1 MVRDNFEEWKK
12 ILSVLATALAVYLVF
27 RYALPL
33 VLPFVLAFLVAV
45 LIRPLVRLMRKHLH
59 IKESI
64 GAVLVLL
71 TVGGLLFLLIY
82 YGGGILL
89 GELQGLLAELQEQN
103 LFERFTESR
112 SERLVLWGRDCT
124 AALENI
130 TERLSGYFTWDRCI
144 SYCMSHSA
152 GVVRW
157 CTGFFTAVFVF
168 FIASV
173 LAVEEMEKL
182 HQRMT
187 MSVFYKELVDFG
199 MFLSGVCGKW
209 LRVQAMIMLIT
220 MCISGIGLWAAGFS
234 YALLLGI
241 LIGLVDVLP
250 IFGTGTV
257 YLPWL
262 LWEFLNG
269 NPGRGFSLLIIY
281 LICYLVREFM
291 ENVLMGKCMGI
302 TAFEFLAAVYVG
314 LKLFGAAGFI
324 LGPLGALIILWKEGD
339 RAKSECNSSAR
350 DELF

>member
-1 MVRDNFEEWKK
+1 MDRDNFEEWKK
-12 ILSVLATALAVYLVF
+12 ILSILLTALAVLFVF
-27 RYALPL
+27 RYVLPL

-45 LIRPLVRLMRKHLH
+45 LIRPLVRLMRKYLH

-64 GAVLVLL
+64 GAVLVLF
-71 TVGGLLFLLIY
+71 TAGGLLFLLIY
-82 YGGGILL
+82 YGGGILIR
-89 GELQGLLAELQEQN
+89 EMQGLLEELQEQN
-103 LFERFTESR
+103 FFEWFTEKWSG
-112 SERLVLWGRDCT
+112 RLIIRGRDCST
-124 AALENI
+124 VLENI
-130 TERLSGYFTWDRCI
+130 PEKLSGYFTWDRCI

-182 HQRMT
+182 HQRLT

-199 MFLSGVCGKW
+199 VFLCGVCGKW
-209 LRVQAMIMLIT
+209 LRVQAVIMLIT
-220 MCISGIGLWAAGFS
+220 MCISGIGLWITGFS

-250 IFGTGTV
+250 IFGTGTI

-281 LICYLVREFM
+281 LICYLVREFL

-302 TAFEFLAAVYVG
+302 TAFEFLASVYVG

-324 LGPLGALIILWKEGD
+324 LGPLGVLVILWRGGSG
-339 RAKSECNSSAR
+339 SEQK
-350 DELF
+350 

>member
-1 MVRDNFEEWKK
+1 MARDNFEEWKN
-12 ILSVLATALAVYLVF
+12 ILSVFLTALVVYLVF
-27 RYALPL
+27 RYVLPL

-45 LIRPLVRLMRKHLH
+45 LIRPLVRWLRKHLH

-64 GAVLVLL
+64 GAVLVLIS
-71 TVGGLLFLLIY
+71 VGGVFLLLIY
-82 YGGGILL
+82 YGGGVLIR
-89 GELQGLLAELQEQN
+89 EMQGLLAELQEQN
-103 LFERFTESR
+103 LFECFTKGR
-112 SERLVLWGRDCT
+112 SERLLLWGRDCT
-124 AALENI
+124 AALENV
-130 TERLSGYFTWDRCI
+130 TEKLSGYFTWDRCI

-182 HQRMT
+182 HQRLT
-187 MSVFYKELVDFG
+187 MSGFYREFVDFG
-199 MFLSGVCGKW
+199 VFLSKVCGKW
-209 LRVQAMIMLIT
+209 LRVQALIMLIT
-220 MCISGIGLWAAGFS
+220 MCISGIGLWITGFS

-262 LWEFLNG
+262 IWEFLNG

-324 LGPLGALIILWKEGD
+324 LGPLGVLIILWKAGS
-339 RAKSECNSSAR
+339 RAKSEQ
-350 DELF
+350 

>member
-1 MVRDNFEEWKK
+1 MDRDNFEEWKK
-12 ILSVLATALAVYLVF
+12 FLSILLTALAVFFVF
-27 RYALPL
+27 RYVLPL

-45 LIRPLVRLMRKHLH
+45 LIRPLVRLMRKYLH

-64 GAVLVLL
+64 GAVLVLF
-71 TVGGLLFLLIY
+71 TAGGLLFLLIY
-82 YGGGILL
+82 YGGGILIR
-89 GELQGLLAELQEQN
+89 EMQGLLEEMQEQN
-103 LFERFTESR
+103 FFEWFTGKWSG
-112 SERLVLWGRDCT
+112 RLIIRGRDFS
-124 AALENI
+124 AVLENI
-130 TERLSGYFTWDRCI
+130 PEKLSGYFTWDRCI

-182 HQRMT
+182 HQRLT
-187 MSVFYKELVDFG
+187 MSGFYKELVDFG
-199 MFLSGVCGKW
+199 VFLSGVCGKW
-209 LRVQAMIMLIT
+209 LRVQAVIMLIT
-220 MCISGIGLWAAGFS
+220 MCISGIGLWITGFS

-250 IFGTGTV
+250 IFGTGTI

-281 LICYLVREFM
+281 LICYLVREFL

-302 TAFEFLAAVYVG
+302 TAFEFLASVYVG

-324 LGPLGALIILWKEGD
+324 LGPLGVLIILWRGGSC
-339 RAKSECNSSAR
+339 SEQK
-350 DELF
+350 